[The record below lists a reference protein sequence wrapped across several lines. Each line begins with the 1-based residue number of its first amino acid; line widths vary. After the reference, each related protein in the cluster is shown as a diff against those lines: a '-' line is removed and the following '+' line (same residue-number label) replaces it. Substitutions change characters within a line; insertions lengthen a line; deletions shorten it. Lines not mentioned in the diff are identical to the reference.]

1 MSWLEQV
8 QADDLGDRY
17 HWRQGLEA
25 LPCWKSKTARHAAKR
40 KTARSRSKL
49 DPSEPKKTKIDVL
62 PQEEAVSDQQTVKLV
77 DYSDDEDTS

>member
-1 MSWLEQV
+1 MEDALEEEGSTLERCQVEIVVRQSRVAWLEQV

-49 DPSEPKKTKIDVL
+49 GPSEPKKKKIDV
-62 PQEEAVSDQQTVKLV
+62 
-77 DYSDDEDTS
+77 